1 MAKLVFATHNSHKL
15 KEVREILQTDMTLMS
30 LKDIKCLEKIPET
43 ANTLEGNALLKA
55 KHIYLKFGYNC
66 FAEDTGLEV
75 EILDG
80 RPGIYSARY
89 AGIDQDAQKNIEKLL
104 KDMQGKSNRKAQ
116 FRTVIALIEDGEV
129 HYFEGIIKGEI
140 TEKPIGEGGFGY
152 DPVFIPEGY
161 KQSFAEIGN
170 DIKNKISHR
179 ALAIQQLKNYLNQ
192 KQ

>member
-30 LKDIKCLEKIPET
+30 LKDIQCLEEIPET
-43 ANTLEGNALLKA
+43 ADTLEGNALLKA
-55 KHIYLKFGYNC
+55 KHIYLKYGYNC

-89 AGIDQDAQKNIEKLL
+89 AGIDQDSQKNIEKLL
-104 KDMQGKSNRKAQ
+104 KDMQGKKNRKAQ

-129 HYFEGIIKGEI
+129 HYFEGSIQGEI
-140 TEKPIGEGGFGY
+140 SEKPVGNGGFGY
-152 DPVFIPEGY
+152 DPIFIPEGY
-161 KQSFAEIGN
+161 TLSFAELG
-170 DIKNKISHR
+170 DDLKNKISHR